1 MLRWQQH
8 FKDLFHNPS
17 SVRDIVID
25 SIPQLETRH
34 HLNRLPTLEEVEP
47 AVNQI
52 NTRKATGLDGIPV
65 EMLQTG
71 SRNIL
76 HIVYDFIVTS
86 WSSIPIPQDW
96 IYGILVLLY

>member
-8 FKDLFHNPS
+8 FKDLFHNPL

-25 SIPQLETRH
+25 SIPHLETRH

-76 HIVYDFIVTS
+76 HTVYDFIVTS
-86 WSSIPIPQDW
+86 WSGIPIPQDW

>member
-34 HLNRLPTLEEVEP
+34 HLNRLPALEAVER
-47 AVNQI
+47 AVTQI
-52 NTRKATGLDGIPV
+52 NTRKATGLDGTPV

-76 HIVYDFIVTS
+76 HTVYDFIVTS
-86 WSSIPIPQDW
+86 WSGIPIPQHW